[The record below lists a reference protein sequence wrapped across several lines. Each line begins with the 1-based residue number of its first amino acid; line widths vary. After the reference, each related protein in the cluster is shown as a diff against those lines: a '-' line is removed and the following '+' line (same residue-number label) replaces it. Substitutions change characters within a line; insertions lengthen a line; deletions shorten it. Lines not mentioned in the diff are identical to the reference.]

1 MNKFN
6 KWTKEIKQQMI
17 QAQHDPNTKT
27 NVCFN
32 SSFPFTQQSKAR
44 RVPEAGKN
52 EILHLHTH
60 FTDELWRMLRDK
72 AQILKRSSWPLVRRQ
87 NEQRRAG
94 WIMLITSDA
103 LHLSFSKC
111 HQSTWSK
118 SQAIFTLKF
127 ADVSN
132 KRKDIYTKSINQ
144 SAFSGKHKESIS
156 WKFIQTV
163 WQWIMLNAHSRA
175 E

>member
-1 MNKFN
+1 
-6 KWTKEIKQQMI
+6 
-17 QAQHDPNTKT
+17 
-27 NVCFN
+27 
-32 SSFPFTQQSKAR
+32 
-44 RVPEAGKN
+44 
-52 EILHLHTH
+52 
-60 FTDELWRMLRDK
+60 
-72 AQILKRSSWPLVRRQ
+72 
-87 NEQRRAG
+87 
-94 WIMLITSDA
+94 MLITSDA

-132 KRKDIYTKSINQ
+132 KRKDIYTKSINP